1 MLFLSI
7 FCHNFCC
14 LGLPGFPSGA
24 ARPPASQAVVNGPVT
39 GFTPSPQGHH
49 QMELQ
54 STANTNP
61 STFPTQASQRL
72 SAPLSP
78 GAALVNGLSSQA
90 PVSKF
95 VSPPTSNV
103 QAGSAFTPVTSSY
116 PNQPLPHSSSG
127 STLPGQQQPGFPVQG
142 QTNMHQGQLGQTT
155 SYTGQARGLPLDTAG
170 LSPQGNQTFAPQETQ
185 SFSALHSNKP
195 KRPVMPGNSGTG
207 YPGQRGS
214 PSPRSTPPPPVG
226 PPGSLVSQGSTPPP
240 PSNLPGSTMPQTS
253 YSGLASGYPPVGQDS
268 QAGTRPISSRRR
280 MYPAQVYLK

>member
-1 MLFLSI
+1 
-7 FCHNFCC
+7 
-14 LGLPGFPSGA
+14 
-24 ARPPASQAVVNGPVT
+24 
-39 GFTPSPQGHH
+39 
-49 QMELQ
+49 MELR

-116 PNQPLPHSSSG
+116 PNQTLPHSSSG

-207 YPGQRGS
+207 YPGQRSS

-226 PPGSLVSQGSTPPP
+226 PPSSLVSQGSTPPP
-240 PSNLPGSTMPQTS
+240 PSNLPGSSMPQSS
-253 YSGLASGYPPVGQDS
+253 YSGLASGYPPMGQDS

-280 MYPAQVYLK
+280 MYPAQVYLIYLKRMIIITTEPFHML